1 MLFDKI
7 NQIQNLALY
16 LQINFNGIFHGLTQ
30 ISDPDTN
37 SYTAFGLPCI
47 TKSVIQIIKYLMVSE
62 LPKTQRKSSINL
74 KAYLKFLLA

>member
-1 MLFDKI
+1 MFFHKI

-37 SYTAFGLPCI
+37 SCTAFGLPCI
-47 TKSVIQIIKYLMVSE
+47 TKSVI
-62 LPKTQRKSSINL
+62 
-74 KAYLKFLLA
+74 